1 MISRLLLVV
10 AMSLAV
16 ALPAKS
22 ETRIEEV
29 TSPKGIKAWLVHDT
43 TLPIV
48 ALEFAFRGGAVQ
60 DAKGRDGTANMV
72 SGLLDEG
79 AGELKAQEFQSRLE
93 DSAVEL
99 SFDTRYDS
107 FFGSL
112 RTLSANED
120 EAFDLLKLAVTSPRF
135 DQDAIDRIRA
145 QVMARIRQNSTNP
158 EALAHYNF
166 QEQAFP
172 GHPYGREVEGTAETV
187 TSITRDDLVTF
198 HRNNFARD
206 NLVVTA
212 VGAIDAETLGRRLD
226 EAFGDLPATAEIT
239 PAAPAT
245 LTNVGTLTVVEMDTP
260 QTAISFGRP
269 GPLRKNEDFMA
280 YYVLNHIL
288 GGGTFTSR
296 LFNEVR
302 EKRGLSYGV
311 FTGLFPL
318 SASGYVMGQ
327 VATRNDRAG
336 EAVSVIRDEFR
347 KLAAEP
353 PSEEEIAKAKK
364 YLIGSFALRFDSS
377 NKIARNLLQFQIDNL
392 GIDFINERNALIEAV
407 TREDLARAAKSLLGD
422 GELLVVAVG
431 KPEGLEST
439 GTSSGD
445 R

>member
-1 MISRLLLVV
+1 MT
-10 AMSLAV
+10 LAV
-16 ALPAKS
+16 ALPAQS
-22 ETRIEEV
+22 QTRIEEV

-48 ALEFAFRGGAVQ
+48 ALEFAFRGGAIQ
-60 DAKGRDGTANMV
+60 DPEGRDGTANLV

-79 AGELKAQEFQSRLE
+79 AGDLNSQEFQGRLE
-93 DSAVEL
+93 DNAVEL
-99 SFDTRYDS
+99 SYDTRYDT

-112 RTLSANED
+112 RTLTTNQD
-120 EAFDLLKLAVTSPRF
+120 EAFELLKLSLTQPRF

-145 QVMARIRQNSTNP
+145 QVMARIRQNSTNG
-158 EALAHYNF
+158 EALAHYRF
-166 QEQAFP
+166 QELAYE
-172 GHPYGREVEGTAETV
+172 GHPYGREVEGTAKTV
-187 TSITRDDLVTF
+187 PSITRDDLVTF

-226 EAFGDLPATAEIT
+226 EVFGGLPEKANIT
-239 PAAPAT
+239 PATPVT
-245 LTNVGTLTVVEMDTP
+245 FGNVGTIKTIELDTP

-269 GPLRKNEDFMA
+269 GPLRKDEDFMA

-318 SASGYVMGQ
+318 QGSGYLMGQ

-336 EAVSVIRDEFR
+336 EAINVIREEIR

-353 PSEEEIAKAKK
+353 PSEEELAKAKQ
-364 YLIGSFALRFDSS
+364 YLVGSFALRFDSS
-377 NKIARNLLQFQIDNL
+377 NKIARNLLQFQLENL
-392 GIDFINERNALIEAV
+392 GIDFIERRNAMIEAV
-407 TREDLARAAKSLLGD
+407 TREDVAKAAKSLLGD
-422 GELLVVAVG
+422 GQLLIVAVG
-431 KPEGLEST
+431 KPQGLDAT
-439 GTSSGD
+439 VAPKPGD